1 MRSRFS
7 VLTAVLI
14 ALFLFSSHTFA
25 QAPPGQRGGQRGQGG
40 QQAGQG
46 GGGQRAA
53 NQVVQSVPHD
63 PHDLSGTW
71 NKAWR
76 TLSYTE
82 EPPPFTAEGKK
93 RFDANKPGYG
103 PRAVAPALGNDPMGF
118 CDPLGIP
125 RNLLLEVSI
134 YQMEM
139 VQTPKRLFQVFEWA
153 HSLREIWTDG
163 RQMPKDLDPTFN
175 GYSIGHWEGDVFVVQ
190 SAGFDD
196 RPWLDHFG
204 NPHSDQMT
212 VEERYHRLDRDNME
226 MTITITDPV
235 IYTRPWVS
243 ERKILRLVPNRELPE
258 LFCVP
263 SQEQT
268 FNRVVRDP
276 AGGIIR

>member
-1 MRSRFS
+1 MRSRFTI
-7 VLTAVLI
+7 LTAVLTVI
-14 ALFLFSSHTFA
+14 FVFSFLTFA
-25 QAPPGQRGGQRGQGG
+25 QAPPGQRGQRGGG
-40 QQAGQG
+40 PPP
-46 GGGQRAA
+46 A
-53 NQVVQSVPHD
+53 NQVVPSVPHD

-82 EPPPFTAEGKK
+82 EPPPFTPEGKK
-93 RFDANKPGYG
+93 RFEANKPGYG
-103 PRAVAPALGNDPMGF
+103 PRAVPPALGNDPTGF

-139 VQTPKRLFQVFEWA
+139 VQTPKRLFQIFEWA

-163 RQMPKDLDPTFN
+163 RQMPKDLEPIFN

-196 RPWLDHFG
+196 RTWLDHFG

-212 VEERYHRLDRDNME
+212 VEERYQRLDRDNLE
-226 MTITITDPV
+226 TTITITDPV

-243 ERKILRLVPNRELPE
+243 EKKVLHLVPNRELPE
-258 LFCVP
+258 LFCIP

-276 AGGIIR
+276 AGGILR